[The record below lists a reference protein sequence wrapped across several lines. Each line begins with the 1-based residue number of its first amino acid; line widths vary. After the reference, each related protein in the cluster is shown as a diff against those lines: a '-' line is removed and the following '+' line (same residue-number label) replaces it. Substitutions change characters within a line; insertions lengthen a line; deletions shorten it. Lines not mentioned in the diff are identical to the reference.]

1 MTKQYLTDADHKGLE
16 NLLNVALDGYKN
28 EEMSRETVMAGL
40 AHVIAAIDTGNYA
53 EARYWFQN
61 PDMVKEEVGG
71 GETFD

>member
-1 MTKQYLTDADHKGLE
+1 MTEKYLTDADHNGLDK
-16 NLLNVALDGYKN
+16 LLNVALDGYKN
-28 EEMSRETVMAGL
+28 GEMSRETARSGL

-61 PDMVKEEVGG
+61 PDMVKEEIGG